1 MKFTFALIIT
11 VISLLGLTQGGR
23 TVRNTVS
30 SSSGSSCPS
39 GWHRILDSCIW
50 LSGDQKDFDSAQQQC
65 AQLVHNG
72 RLFEPKNRLQNDLV
86 STLVKSLQPSNAW
99 IGITD
104 RQSEGRFEYLSSGK
118 EPSFSNWAQYQP
130 DDCCEK
136 GEDCVLFWFNWSNGN
151 NEDDRSWRGKWNDA
165 LCDSRLHYV
174 CEQPLT
180 GLSKQLVYS
189 FLKINDIPL
198 FQDFQG
204 LTSRPLMTIL
214 VQEVMVTFTWKYV
227 TQTIAILAANKPLMA
242 ILKKLEQ
249 KIYLHST
256 QNFKNVWKVV
266 RSFTILWALL
276 LDLMDGNPM

>member
-1 MKFTFALIIT
+1 MD
-11 VISLLGLTQGGR
+11 
-23 TVRNTVS
+23 
-30 SSSGSSCPS
+30 
-39 GWHRILDSCIW
+39 DS
-50 LSGDQKDFDSAQQQC
+50 
-65 AQLVHNG
+65 
-72 RLFEPKNRLQNDLV
+72 RL
-86 STLVKSLQPSNAW
+86 
-99 IGITD
+99 
-104 RQSEGRFEYLSSGK
+104 
-118 EPSFSNWAQYQP
+118 
-130 DDCCEK
+130 
-136 GEDCVLFWFNWSNGN
+136 
-151 NEDDRSWRGKWNDA
+151 GKWDDDD
-165 LCDSRLHYV
+165 CDSRFHYV

-180 GLSKQLVYS
+180 GLCKQLVYS

-214 VQEVMVTFTWKYV
+214 VQEVMVTFTWKSV

>member
-1 MKFTFALIIT
+1 MKTSLTFSALVLAT
-11 VISLLGLTQGGR
+11 LYTG
-23 TVRNTVS
+23 TVS
-30 SSSGSSCPS
+30 SSCGSSCPS

-118 EPSFSNWAQYQP
+118 EASFTGWSPGNP
-130 DDCCEK
+130 DDYQ
-136 GEDCVLFWFNWSNGN
+136 GRQDCALFWFQWRHNGN
-151 NEDDRSWRGKWNDA
+151 NVDDSRLGKWDDDD
-165 LCDSRLHYV
+165 CDSRFHYV

-180 GLSKQLVYS
+180 GLCKQLVYS

-204 LTSRPLMTIL
+204 LTSRPLMDA

-276 LDLMDGNPM
+276 LDLILDLMDGNPM